1 MLGKLLKY
9 ELKATSRV
17 FIPLYIAILVVSI
30 VNGLSLNLEILNIQ
44 GLATIVLM
52 CLFISLFVITIVV
65 TIQRFNKNLL
75 KDEGYLMFTLP
86 VSSKHLVL
94 SKYLTS
100 LIWTFLSFIVAF
112 LSFTIIFMIPTYKY
126 FDFSYFI
133 NEFNLLF
140 SNMLNLNILGQFIK
154 IILLMIISYTI
165 FIFNVYLAL
174 SVGQLP
180 IFNRFRN
187 VSSFIGFLVINLL
200 ISYAQN
206 IVSLFVNDASVNI
219 EAIDNINYA
228 INSVTSIVSKGLNI
242 AIVINLIIILVL
254 FFATTYILDKKFS
267 YLKIVNG
274 SNLNIYH
281 YLYIN

>member
-180 IFNRFRN
+180 VFNRFRN

-228 INSVTSIVSKGLNI
+228 ISSVTSIVSKGLNI
-242 AIVINLIIILVL
+242 AIVINIIIILVL
-254 FFATTYILDKKFS
+254 FFATTYILDKK
-267 YLKIVNG
+267 L
-274 SNLNIYH
+274 NLE
-281 YLYIN
+281 

>member
-44 GLATIVLM
+44 GLATIILM
-52 CLFISLFVITIVV
+52 CLFVSLFVITIVV

-86 VSSKHLVL
+86 VSSKYLVL

-140 SNMLNLNILGQFIK
+140 SDMLNLNIIGQFIK
-154 IILLMIISYTI
+154 VILLMIISYTI

-219 EAIDNINYA
+219 ETIDY
-228 INSVTSIVSKGLNI
+228 VTSIVSKGLNI

-254 FFATTYILDKKFS
+254 FVATTYILDKK
-267 YLKIVNG
+267 L
-274 SNLNIYH
+274 NLE
-281 YLYIN
+281 

>member
-17 FIPLYIAILVVSI
+17 FVPLYIAILVVSI
-30 VNGLSLNLEILNIQ
+30 VNGLSLNLEIFNIQ
-44 GLATIVLM
+44 GLATIILM

-86 VSSKHLVL
+86 VSSKYLVL

-100 LIWTFLSFIVAF
+100 LIWTFLSFIVAL
-112 LSFTIIFMIPTYKY
+112 LSFTIIFTIATYG
-126 FDFSYFI
+126 DFNYSYFI

-140 SNMLNLNILGQFIK
+140 SNMLNLNILGQFLK

-254 FFATTYILDKKFS
+254 FFATTYILDKK
-267 YLKIVNG
+267 L
-274 SNLNIYH
+274 NLE
-281 YLYIN
+281 

>member
-100 LIWTFLSFIVAF
+100 LIWTFLSFIVAL
-112 LSFTIIFMIPTYKY
+112 LSFTIIFIIPTYKY
-126 FDFSYFI
+126 FDYSYFI

-140 SNMLNLNILGQFIK
+140 SNMLNLNILGQFLK

-242 AIVINLIIILVL
+242 AIVINIIIILVL
-254 FFATTYILDKKFS
+254 FVATTYILDKK
-267 YLKIVNG
+267 L
-274 SNLNIYH
+274 NLE
-281 YLYIN
+281 

>member
-86 VSSKHLVL
+86 VSSKYLVL

-100 LIWTFLSFIVAF
+100 LIWTFLSFIVAL
-112 LSFTIIFMIPTYKY
+112 LSFTIIFIIPTYKY

-228 INSVTSIVSKGLNI
+228 ISSVTSIVSKGLNI

-254 FFATTYILDKKFS
+254 FFATTYILDKK
-267 YLKIVNG
+267 L
-274 SNLNIYH
+274 NLE
-281 YLYIN
+281 

>member
-200 ISYAQN
+200 ISYVQN
-206 IVSLFVNDASVNI
+206 IVDNAFVNI
-219 EAIDNINYA
+219 EAIDNVNYS
-228 INSVTSIVSKGLNI
+228 IDSISSIVSKGLNV
-242 AIVINLIIILVL
+242 AIIINIIIILVL
-254 FFATTYILDKKFS
+254 FFATSYILNKK
-267 YLKIVNG
+267 L
-274 SNLNIYH
+274 NLE
-281 YLYIN
+281 

>member
-112 LSFTIIFMIPTYKY
+112 LSFTIIFMIPTYQY

-140 SNMLNLNILGQFIK
+140 SNMLNLNILGQFLK

-254 FFATTYILDKKFS
+254 FFATTYILDKK
-267 YLKIVNG
+267 L
-274 SNLNIYH
+274 NLE
-281 YLYIN
+281 

>member
-140 SNMLNLNILGQFIK
+140 SNMLNLNILGQFLK

-228 INSVTSIVSKGLNI
+228 ISSVTSIVSKGLNI
-242 AIVINLIIILVL
+242 AIVINIIIILVL
-254 FFATTYILDKKFS
+254 FFATTYILDKK
-267 YLKIVNG
+267 L
-274 SNLNIYH
+274 NLE
-281 YLYIN
+281 

>member
-17 FIPLYIAILVVSI
+17 FIPLYIAILIVSI

-254 FFATTYILDKKFS
+254 FFATTYILDKK
-267 YLKIVNG
+267 L
-274 SNLNIYH
+274 NLE
-281 YLYIN
+281 

>member
-17 FIPLYIAILVVSI
+17 FVPLYIAILVVSI
-30 VNGLSLNLEILNIQ
+30 VNGLSLNLEIFNIQ
-44 GLATIVLM
+44 GLATIILM

-86 VSSKHLVL
+86 VSSKSLVL

-100 LIWTFLSFIVAF
+100 LIWTFLSFVVAF
-112 LSFTIIFMIPTYKY
+112 LSFNIIFIIPTYKY
-126 FDFSYFI
+126 FDYSYFI

-140 SNMLNLNILGQFIK
+140 SNMLSLNILGQFFK
-154 IILLMIISYTI
+154 IILLMVISYTI
-165 FIFNVYLAL
+165 FIFNVYLSL
-174 SVGQLP
+174 SIGQLP

-187 VSSFIGFLVINLL
+187 ISSFIGFLVINLL

-206 IVSLFVNDASVNI
+206 TVSLFVNDASVNI

-228 INSVTSIVSKGLNI
+228 ISSVTSIVSKGLNI

-254 FFATTYILDKKFS
+254 FFATTYILDKK
-267 YLKIVNG
+267 L
-274 SNLNIYH
+274 NLE
-281 YLYIN
+281 

>member
-100 LIWTFLSFIVAF
+100 LIWTFLSFVVAF

-140 SNMLNLNILGQFIK
+140 SNMLNLNILGQFLK

-187 VSSFIGFLVINLL
+187 VSSFIGFLVLNLL

-228 INSVTSIVSKGLNI
+228 ISSVTSIVSKGLNI

-254 FFATTYILDKKFS
+254 FFATTYILDKK
-267 YLKIVNG
+267 L
-274 SNLNIYH
+274 NLE
-281 YLYIN
+281 

>member
-140 SNMLNLNILGQFIK
+140 SNISNILGTTILSEFFK
-154 IILLMIISYTI
+154 IVLLIIISYTI
-165 FIFNVYLAL
+165 FIFNVYLSL
-174 SVGQLP
+174 SIGQLP

-187 VSSFIGFLVINLL
+187 ISSFIGFLVINLL
-200 ISYAQN
+200 ISYVQ
-206 IVSLFVNDASVNI
+206 
-219 EAIDNINYA
+219 
-228 INSVTSIVSKGLNI
+228 
-242 AIVINLIIILVL
+242 
-254 FFATTYILDKKFS
+254 
-267 YLKIVNG
+267 
-274 SNLNIYH
+274 
-281 YLYIN
+281 

>member
-17 FIPLYIAILVVSI
+17 FIPLYIAILIVSI

-86 VSSKHLVL
+86 VSSKYLVL

-100 LIWTFLSFIVAF
+100 LIWTFLSFVVAF

-140 SNMLNLNILGQFIK
+140 SDMLNLNIIGQFIK
-154 IILLMIISYTI
+154 VILLMIISYTI

-228 INSVTSIVSKGLNI
+228 ISSVTSIVSKGLNI
-242 AIVINLIIILVL
+242 AIVINIIIILVL
-254 FFATTYILDKKFS
+254 FFATTYILDKK
-267 YLKIVNG
+267 L
-274 SNLNIYH
+274 NLE
-281 YLYIN
+281 

>member
-100 LIWTFLSFIVAF
+100 LIWTFLSFVVAF

-140 SNMLNLNILGQFIK
+140 SNMLNLNILGQFLK

-206 IVSLFVNDASVNI
+206 IVSLFVNDASVSI

-228 INSVTSIVSKGLNI
+228 ISSVTSIVSKGLNI

-254 FFATTYILDKKFS
+254 FFATTYILDKK
-267 YLKIVNG
+267 L
-274 SNLNIYH
+274 NLE
-281 YLYIN
+281 

>member
-75 KDEGYLMFTLP
+75 KDEGYLMFNIP
-86 VSSKHLVL
+86 VSSKHIIL

-100 LIWTFLSFIVAF
+100 LIWTFLSFVVAF

-140 SNMLNLNILGQFIK
+140 SNMLNLNILGQFLK

-254 FFATTYILDKKFS
+254 FFATTYILDKK
-267 YLKIVNG
+267 L
-274 SNLNIYH
+274 NLE
-281 YLYIN
+281 

>member
-86 VSSKHLVL
+86 VSSKNLIL

-100 LIWTFLSFIVAF
+100 LIWTFLSFVVAF

-200 ISYAQN
+200 ISYVQN
-206 IVSLFVNDASVNI
+206 IVDNAFVNI

-254 FFATTYILDKKFS
+254 FFATTYILDKK
-267 YLKIVNG
+267 L
-274 SNLNIYH
+274 NLE
-281 YLYIN
+281 

>member
-100 LIWTFLSFIVAF
+100 LIWTFLSFVVAF

-228 INSVTSIVSKGLNI
+228 INSVASIVSKGLNI

-254 FFATTYILDKKFS
+254 FFATTYILDKK
-267 YLKIVNG
+267 L
-274 SNLNIYH
+274 NLE
-281 YLYIN
+281 

>member
-100 LIWTFLSFIVAF
+100 LIWTFLSFVVAF

-180 IFNRFRN
+180 VFNRFRN

-228 INSVTSIVSKGLNI
+228 INSVTSIVSKGLNV
-242 AIVINLIIILVL
+242 AIIINIIIILVL
-254 FFATTYILDKKFS
+254 FFATSYILNKK
-267 YLKIVNG
+267 L
-274 SNLNIYH
+274 NLE
-281 YLYIN
+281 

>member
-86 VSSKHLVL
+86 VSSKYLVL

-112 LSFTIIFMIPTYKY
+112 LSFTIIFTIATYG
-126 FDFSYFI
+126 DFNYSYFI

-140 SNMLNLNILGQFIK
+140 SNMLNLNILGQFLK

-254 FFATTYILDKKFS
+254 FFATTYILDKK
-267 YLKIVNG
+267 L
-274 SNLNIYH
+274 NLE
-281 YLYIN
+281 

>member
-86 VSSKHLVL
+86 VSSKYLVL

-112 LSFTIIFMIPTYKY
+112 LSFTIIFMIPTYQY

-140 SNMLNLNILGQFIK
+140 SNMLNLNILGQFLK

-254 FFATTYILDKKFS
+254 FFATTYILDKK
-267 YLKIVNG
+267 L
-274 SNLNIYH
+274 NLE
-281 YLYIN
+281 

>member
-17 FIPLYIAILVVSI
+17 FIPLYKAILVVSI

-100 LIWTFLSFIVAF
+100 LIWTFLSFVVAF

-140 SNMLNLNILGQFIK
+140 SNMLNLNILGQFLK

-254 FFATTYILDKKFS
+254 FFATTYILDKK
-267 YLKIVNG
+267 L
-274 SNLNIYH
+274 NLE
-281 YLYIN
+281 

>member
-100 LIWTFLSFIVAF
+100 LIWTFLSFVVAF

-140 SNMLNLNILGQFIK
+140 SNMLNLNILGQFLK

-200 ISYAQN
+200 ISYVQN
-206 IVSLFVNDASVNI
+206 IVDNAFVNI
-219 EAIDNINYA
+219 EAIDNVNYS
-228 INSVTSIVSKGLNI
+228 IDSISSIVSKGLNI

-254 FFATTYILDKKFS
+254 FFATTYILDKK
-267 YLKIVNG
+267 L
-274 SNLNIYH
+274 NLE
-281 YLYIN
+281 

>member
-17 FIPLYIAILVVSI
+17 FIPLYIAILIVSI

-44 GLATIVLM
+44 GLATIILM

-100 LIWTFLSFIVAF
+100 LIWTFLSFVVAF

-228 INSVTSIVSKGLNI
+228 ISSVTSIVSKGLNI

-254 FFATTYILDKKFS
+254 FFATTYILDKK
-267 YLKIVNG
+267 L
-274 SNLNIYH
+274 NLE
-281 YLYIN
+281 

>member
-30 VNGLSLNLEILNIQ
+30 VNGLSLNLEIFNIQ
-44 GLATIVLM
+44 GLATIILM

-86 VSSKHLVL
+86 VSSKYLVL

-100 LIWTFLSFIVAF
+100 LIWTFLSFVVAF

-140 SNMLNLNILGQFIK
+140 SNMLNLNILGQFLK

-254 FFATTYILDKKFS
+254 FFATTYILDKK
-267 YLKIVNG
+267 L
-274 SNLNIYH
+274 NLE
-281 YLYIN
+281 

>member
-75 KDEGYLMFTLP
+75 KDEGYLMFILP

-100 LIWTFLSFIVAF
+100 LIWTFLSFVVAF

-133 NEFNLLF
+133 KEFNLLF

-228 INSVTSIVSKGLNI
+228 ISSVTSIVSKGLNI

-254 FFATTYILDKKFS
+254 FFATTYILDKK
-267 YLKIVNG
+267 L
-274 SNLNIYH
+274 NLE
-281 YLYIN
+281 

>member
-17 FIPLYIAILVVSI
+17 FVPLYIAILVVSI
-30 VNGLSLNLEILNIQ
+30 VNGLSLNLEIFNIQ
-44 GLATIVLM
+44 GLATIILM

-86 VSSKHLVL
+86 VSSKYLVL

-100 LIWTFLSFIVAF
+100 LIWTFLSFVVAF

-140 SNMLNLNILGQFIK
+140 SNISNILGTTILSEFFK
-154 IILLMIISYTI
+154 IVLLIIISYTI
-165 FIFNVYLAL
+165 FIFNVYLSL
-174 SVGQLP
+174 SIGQLP

-187 VSSFIGFLVINLL
+187 ISSFIGFLVINLL
-200 ISYAQN
+200 ISYVQN
-206 IVSLFVNDASVNI
+206 IVDNAFVNI

-228 INSVTSIVSKGLNI
+228 INSVTSIVSKGLNV
-242 AIVINLIIILVL
+242 AIIINIIIILVL
-254 FFATTYILDKKFS
+254 FFATSYILNKK
-267 YLKIVNG
+267 L
-274 SNLNIYH
+274 NLE
-281 YLYIN
+281 

>member
-30 VNGLSLNLEILNIQ
+30 VNGLSLNLEIFNIQ

-86 VSSKHLVL
+86 VSSKYLVL

-100 LIWTFLSFIVAF
+100 LIWTFLSFIVAL
-112 LSFTIIFMIPTYKY
+112 LSFTIIFTIPTYKY

-133 NEFNLLF
+133 KEFNLLF
-140 SNMLNLNILGQFIK
+140 SNMLNLNILGQFLK

-254 FFATTYILDKKFS
+254 FFATTYILDKK
-267 YLKIVNG
+267 L
-274 SNLNIYH
+274 NLE
-281 YLYIN
+281 

>member
-17 FIPLYIAILVVSI
+17 FVPLYIAILVVSI

-100 LIWTFLSFIVAF
+100 LIWTFLSFVVAF

-228 INSVTSIVSKGLNI
+228 ISSVTSIVSKGLNI

-254 FFATTYILDKKFS
+254 FFATTYILDKK
-267 YLKIVNG
+267 L
-274 SNLNIYH
+274 NLE
-281 YLYIN
+281 

>member
-100 LIWTFLSFIVAF
+100 LIWTFLSFVVAF

-180 IFNRFRN
+180 VFNRFRN

-228 INSVTSIVSKGLNI
+228 ISSVTSIVSKGLNI
-242 AIVINLIIILVL
+242 AIVINIIIILVL
-254 FFATTYILDKKFS
+254 FFATTYILDKK
-267 YLKIVNG
+267 L
-274 SNLNIYH
+274 NLE
-281 YLYIN
+281 

>member
-100 LIWTFLSFIVAF
+100 LIWTFLSFVVAF

-140 SNMLNLNILGQFIK
+140 SNMLNLNILGQFLK

-242 AIVINLIIILVL
+242 AIVINIIIILVL
-254 FFATTYILDKKFS
+254 FFATTYILDKK
-267 YLKIVNG
+267 L
-274 SNLNIYH
+274 NLES
-281 YLYIN
+281 

>member
-100 LIWTFLSFIVAF
+100 LIWTFLSFVVAF

-140 SNMLNLNILGQFIK
+140 SNMLNLNILGQFLR

-228 INSVTSIVSKGLNI
+228 ISSVTSIVSKGLNI

-254 FFATTYILDKKFS
+254 FFATTYILDKK
-267 YLKIVNG
+267 
-274 SNLNIYH
+274 
-281 YLYIN
+281 

>member
-52 CLFISLFVITIVV
+52 CLFFSLFVITIVV

-100 LIWTFLSFIVAF
+100 LIWTFLSFVVAF

-140 SNMLNLNILGQFIK
+140 SNMLNLNILGQFLK

-228 INSVTSIVSKGLNI
+228 ISSVTSIVSKGLNI

-254 FFATTYILDKKFS
+254 FFATTYILDKK
-267 YLKIVNG
+267 L
-274 SNLNIYH
+274 NLQ
-281 YLYIN
+281 

>member
-140 SNMLNLNILGQFIK
+140 SNMLNLNILGQFLK

-228 INSVTSIVSKGLNI
+228 ISSVTSIVSKGLNI
-242 AIVINLIIILVL
+242 AIVINIMIILVL
-254 FFATTYILDKKFS
+254 FFATTYILDKK
-267 YLKIVNG
+267 L
-274 SNLNIYH
+274 NLE
-281 YLYIN
+281 

>member
-17 FIPLYIAILVVSI
+17 FVPLYIAILVVSI
-30 VNGLSLNLEILNIQ
+30 VNGLSLNLEIFNIQ
-44 GLATIVLM
+44 GLATIILM

-86 VSSKHLVL
+86 VSSKYLVL

-100 LIWTFLSFIVAF
+100 LIWTFLSFVVAF

-140 SNMLNLNILGQFIK
+140 SNMLNLNILGQFLK

-228 INSVTSIVSKGLNI
+228 ISSVTSIVSKGLNI
-242 AIVINLIIILVL
+242 AIVINIIIILVL
-254 FFATTYILDKKFS
+254 FFATTYILDKK
-267 YLKIVNG
+267 L
-274 SNLNIYH
+274 NLE
-281 YLYIN
+281 

>member
-100 LIWTFLSFIVAF
+100 LIWTFLSFVVAF

-140 SNMLNLNILGQFIK
+140 SNMLNLNILGQFLK

-180 IFNRFRN
+180 IFNRFRH

-228 INSVTSIVSKGLNI
+228 ISSVTSIVSKGLNI

-254 FFATTYILDKKFS
+254 FFATTYILDKK
-267 YLKIVNG
+267 L
-274 SNLNIYH
+274 NLE
-281 YLYIN
+281 

>member
-100 LIWTFLSFIVAF
+100 LIWTFLSFVVAF

-140 SNMLNLNILGQFIK
+140 SNMLNLNILGQFLK

-228 INSVTSIVSKGLNI
+228 INSVTSIVTKGLNI
-242 AIVINLIIILVL
+242 AIVINIIIILVL
-254 FFATTYILDKKFS
+254 FFATTYILDKK
-267 YLKIVNG
+267 L
-274 SNLNIYH
+274 NLE
-281 YLYIN
+281 